1 MTVDLLVDVL
11 DESHYRRPRRLST
24 IFFVPRAP
32 LCPKPFV
39 TRGYGTVK
47 SLSVVALAASN
58 HPEYAW
64 SMPSKNDA
72 RLAILNHITA
82 WFMEFTDTFELDEP
96 DVDALIEEA
105 GEQAALLMESMSLE
119 VQEVHNDEVTV
130 SLQLLD
136 IVPFLEEK
144 LNEAFVEDAEL

>member
-1 MTVDLLVDVL
+1 
-11 DESHYRRPRRLST
+11 
-24 IFFVPRAP
+24 
-32 LCPKPFV
+32 
-39 TRGYGTVK
+39 
-47 SLSVVALAASN
+47 
-58 HPEYAW
+58 
-64 SMPSKNDA
+64 MPSKNDA